1 MSKQRATFGKL
12 QRERDKQAKAAA
24 KRDRRATRMEEQA
37 VDGDVVDGPPTDQGA
52 VLAALATL
60 HEIYE
65 DGGMSTEDFE
75 SQRDELRAR
84 LVVD

>member
-24 KRDRRATRMEEQA
+24 KRDRRANRIEEQTGE
-37 VDGDVVDGPPTDQGA
+37 DGGIEPAADQGA

-60 HEIYE
+60 HEVYE
-65 DGGMSTEDFE
+65 DGKMSTEDFE
-75 SQRDELRAR
+75 AQRDELRSR